1 MSRALCGKRN
11 TFDTTRVNAVH
22 LQHGVYVSEV
32 ARVANAEGWQTASS
46 SAAAN
51 LAHMAELKP
60 EDSIA
65 AKRAPIALA
74 DELRE
79 AILAGELREGAHLPP
94 ERMLATQS
102 NVSRGSVREALRIL
116 QAEGLIETRPGRNG
130 GPVVRK
136 PDGESLERPLTA
148 FVRSRSI
155 RLQELVEARLAI
167 ETAVARLASDNRTEQ
182 DLETL
187 ASINERIAN
196 AATREER
203 IEANVDWHIALGRA
217 SHNELLAAI
226 MYAVSQATYSVT
238 STDAYAAVPGIRELT
253 VDSHESIRKALE
265 ERDADAAERRIRRH
279 ILGSAA
285 FAEDA
290 EK

>member
-1 MSRALCGKRN
+1 M
-11 TFDTTRVNAVH
+11 
-22 LQHGVYVSEV
+22 
-32 ARVANAEGWQTASS
+32 ANHEA
-46 SAAAN
+46 
-51 LAHMAELKP
+51 
-60 EDSIA
+60 EDSLA

-79 AILAGELREGAHLPP
+79 AILAGELRDGARLPP
-94 ERMLATQS
+94 ERTLATQS

-148 FVRSRSI
+148 FVRGRSI
-155 RLQELVEARLAI
+155 RLQELVETRLAI
-167 ETAVARLASDNRTEQ
+167 ETAVTRLASDNRTEH

-187 ASINERIAN
+187 ASINDRIAN

-203 IEANVDWHIALGRA
+203 IEANADWHIALGRA

-226 MYAVSQATYSVT
+226 MNAVSQAVYGIT
-238 STDAYAAVPGIRELT
+238 STDAYDVPGIRELT

-285 FAEDA
+285 FAEVA

>member
-1 MSRALCGKRN
+1 M
-11 TFDTTRVNAVH
+11 
-22 LQHGVYVSEV
+22 
-32 ARVANAEGWQTASS
+32 
-46 SAAAN
+46 
-51 LAHMAELKP
+51 AHP
-60 EDSIA
+60 EADDPIA

-155 RLQELVEARLAI
+155 RLQALVESRLAI
-167 ETAVARLASDNRTEQ
+167 ETAVTRLASENRTEH

-187 ASINERIAN
+187 ASINERIAT

-203 IEANVDWHIALGRA
+203 IEANAEWHIALGEA

-226 MYAVSQATYSVT
+226 MNAVSQAILSVT
-238 STDAYAAVPGIRELT
+238 STDAYDVPGIKEIT
-253 VDSHESIRKALE
+253 VDSHEGIRKALE

-285 FAEDA
+285 IAEDA